1 MNISKALSG
10 GLRRLTALALAG
22 GTLWAVAVTAG
33 SSTASSAVAA
43 LRTELSSPLNILRW
57 ELGDVWAD
65 DTLSAAT
72 ALTIA
77 ESPLLLSAR
86 PAVAE
91 LWSMEVADT
100 PPDSGTAETPITT
113 PVEEV
118 PLDVPAQT
126 DNGVTAKTLEQAQKA
141 QQAGANYLGSGAVF
155 GSTTKL
161 NARPMTKELLQSI
174 CESVQIPVVAIGG
187 IHRGNIA
194 FLAGT
199 GIRGAAVVS
208 GIFSAVD
215 IAEECR
221 ILRAEI
227 DKIVK

>member
-1 MNISKALSG
+1 MKFAESMLRLYAVTDRSWLGNQTLAQQVEQALRGGATCVQLREKELNDTDFLAEARELKALCARYG
-10 GLRRLTALALAG
+10 VPLIINDNVELALEVDADG
-22 GTLWAVAVTAG
+22 VHVGQEDMDARDVRGLIG
-33 SSTASSAVAA
+33 
-43 LRTELSSPLNILRW
+43 PDKIL
-57 ELGDVWAD
+57 
-65 DTLSAAT
+65 
-72 ALTIA
+72 
-77 ESPLLLSAR
+77 
-86 PAVAE
+86 
-91 LWSMEVADT
+91 
-100 PPDSGTAETPITT
+100 
-113 PVEEV
+113 
-118 PLDVPAQT
+118 
-126 DNGVTAKTLEQAQKA
+126 GVTAKTLEQAQKA

-208 GIFSAVD
+208 GIFSTVD

>member
-1 MNISKALSG
+1 MKFAESMLRLYAVTDRSWLGEKTLYEQVELALRGGATCVQLREKELNDTDFLAEARELKALCARYG
-10 GLRRLTALALAG
+10 VPLIINDNVELALEVDADG
-22 GTLWAVAVTAG
+22 VHVGQEDMDARDVRGLIG
-33 SSTASSAVAA
+33 
-43 LRTELSSPLNILRW
+43 PDKIL
-57 ELGDVWAD
+57 
-65 DTLSAAT
+65 
-72 ALTIA
+72 
-77 ESPLLLSAR
+77 
-86 PAVAE
+86 
-91 LWSMEVADT
+91 
-100 PPDSGTAETPITT
+100 
-113 PVEEV
+113 
-118 PLDVPAQT
+118 
-126 DNGVTAKTLEQAQKA
+126 GVTAKTLEQAQKA

-227 DKIVK
+227 DIIVK